1 MSKVLHLNSS
11 NFDSEVMQYEGVV
24 LVDFWASWCG
34 PCKMLAPILDEISET
49 SSVKITKVDVDAE
62 DVLSAKYNIRTIPTM
77 MIFKNGELIDTLVGL
92 MQKDALLEKLSKY

>member
-1 MSKVLHLNSS
+1 MSKVLHLNNS
-11 NFDSEVMQYEGVV
+11 NFDSEVMQHNGVV

-34 PCKMLAPILDEISET
+34 PCKMLAPILDEISEV

-62 DVLSAKYNIRTIPTM
+62 DMLSAKYNIRTIPTM

-92 MQKDALLEKLSKY
+92 MQKDVLLDKLSKY